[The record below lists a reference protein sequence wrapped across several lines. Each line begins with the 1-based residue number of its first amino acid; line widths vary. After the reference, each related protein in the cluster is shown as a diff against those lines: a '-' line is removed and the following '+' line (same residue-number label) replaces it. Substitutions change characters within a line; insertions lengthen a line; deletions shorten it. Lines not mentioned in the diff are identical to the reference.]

1 VKQKKKKF
9 KAHFKIISKKKKKK
23 EVKCLVIFKLLSIFT
38 FLLNKIV
45 FKTMFRVIVSANS
58 ALKTERSVFNALDY
72 VVAKNN
78 VEAIRQ
84 TFSSCYVETLMI
96 PGE

>member
-1 VKQKKKKF
+1 MKKKKKKF
-9 KAHFKIISKKKKKK
+9 KAHFKIISQKKKK

-58 ALKTERSVFNALDY
+58 ALKTERSVFNVLDY
-72 VVAKNN
+72 IVAKNN